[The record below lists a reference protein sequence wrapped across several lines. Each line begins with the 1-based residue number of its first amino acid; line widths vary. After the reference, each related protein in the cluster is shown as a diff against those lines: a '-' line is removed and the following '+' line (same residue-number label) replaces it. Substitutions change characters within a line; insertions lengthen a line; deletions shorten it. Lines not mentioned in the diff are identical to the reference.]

1 MPGRRALI
9 RHRVILGRPILAVA
23 AILAGMALFVIASP
37 RAAAVTGFPAA
48 VAGHPCPYSL
58 PSGVSVHSTLQVV
71 VNGVDSPSMT
81 STTEIDVPAS
91 WPGTGGLFA
100 DGEEQGRSLACFL
113 PIDQYDYQ
121 VEPPAISVI
130 AATSAHLA
138 LVHIANTV
146 TVTDVPESGWLCGAQ
161 WQCWHAGLWN
171 IQKNS
176 AGYAVAFSPAP
187 GTRLPQSLSWTV
199 TLEAQALNVL
209 KPAPRPLTDDGQGT
223 LTWSFPPTRLE
234 PPSITASLDSSWP
247 VRVNLASD
255 RWWPRWLSD
264 SSWTTGDGLVL
275 DAIVIL
281 TCLRLRRR
289 WREDPERR
297 RLADALTFIALLSA
311 LCYAWYIGDDY
322 LWHNGKIFGF
332 RPDFN
337 AIWELENTLLVAV
350 SMLYFIFALSV
361 SRVSA
366 RLNLLHWVPF
376 AVITSV
382 AAAVAVS
389 APPADPGVPGLW
401 VEMIPLLWAITLS
414 SAGTLLWVRHI
425 WPFRRAKGQCRPG
438 AQDGAPPRRI
448 ALIIVLVLGMP
459 VVSLLVL
466 GQSAASSYYYWEH
479 SDWWR
484 QSAGG
489 AFGWVASDLL
499 NDSHWWIG
507 DGIQWS
513 FYFALLAGVFALLRA
528 MGDDARDVFLAPC
541 RGGEPGERGV
551 LWIVASL
558 AGCLFVGTWG
568 YYDGFSIPL
577 PFIVTLAGLRGWG
590 LTRKLS
596 DLDCSSSVVSDPEA
610 QALHSAASVSKLV
623 KYRKDLL
630 AAAKAA
636 STDPAANPGAA
647 AQPPA
652 GLPPKPMPS
661 ALTTE
666 IPLEGSPSS
675 KLKLEWPVDPG
686 ATALALG
693 PADTWWANGTAAV
706 RSGAYLA
713 IGPIGFDIFIAWN
726 SGSLSLRNFPFG
738 LQDTVGYGA
747 SVALAWITGLFL
759 FGVLVPYLRGMRT
772 PLKGV
777 AFGLIALL
785 AYAADAGVRHVLG
798 VAPYPTW
805 IVDGLMAVALFAT
818 TGLFLDFRTLRNYE
832 EQPLLGTIY
841 RLGGVRVAVTSVTA
855 VVVVGI
861 SLWQAIYLTDQTT
874 QQRAQNFSNAAQY
887 TGTSFGG
894 K

>member
-1 MPGRRALI
+1 
-9 RHRVILGRPILAVA
+9 LAVS
-23 AILAGMALFVIASP
+23 AILAGLALFVIAGP

-48 VAGHPCPYSL
+48 GPHCPYSL

-81 STTEIDVPAS
+81 STTEIDVPEN

-100 DGEEQGRSLACFL
+100 DGEEQGRSLACFM
-113 PIDQYDYQ
+113 PIDQYNYQ
-121 VEPPAISVI
+121 AEPPAISVI
-130 AATSAHLA
+130 AATSAHSA
-138 LVHIANTV
+138 LVHIANAV

-161 WQCWHAGLWN
+161 WQCWCAGLWK

-176 AGYAVAFSPAP
+176 AGYAVTFSPAQ
-187 GTRLPQSLSWTV
+187 GTGRPQSLSWTV

-223 LTWSFPPTRLE
+223 LTWSFPPTGRQ
-234 PPSITASLDSSWP
+234 PPSITASLASSWP
-247 VRVNLASD
+247 VRVNLGSD

-264 SSWTTGDGLVL
+264 SSWATGDGLVL

-289 WREDPERR
+289 WREDSERR

-332 RPDFN
+332 RLDVN

-361 SRVSA
+361 SRVTA
-366 RLNLLHWVPF
+366 RLNLLHWALF
-376 AVITSV
+376 AVPTSV

-389 APPADPGVPGLW
+389 APPADPGVRGLW
-401 VEMIPLLWAITLS
+401 VEMIPLLWTITLS

-425 WPFRRAKGQCRPG
+425 WPFRRAEGQCRPS

-466 GQSAASSYYYWEH
+466 AQSAASSYYYWEH

-484 QSAGG
+484 QSVGG
-489 AFGWVASDLL
+489 AFQWVAKDLQ

-551 LWIVASL
+551 LWVMASL
-558 AGCLFVGTWG
+558 AACLFVGTWG

-577 PFIVTLAGLRGWG
+577 PFIVTFAGLRGWG

-596 DLDCSSSVVSDPEA
+596 DLDCSSSVVSDQEA
-610 QALHSAASVSKLV
+610 KALHSAANASKLV

-630 AAAKAA
+630 AAAKAVSA
-636 STDPAANPGAA
+636 DPAANPGAA
-647 AQPPA
+647 APPPT
-652 GLPPKPMPS
+652 GSPPKPMPS

-666 IPLEGSPSS
+666 IALEGSPSS

-693 PADTWWANGTAAV
+693 PTDTWWANGVAAV
-706 RSGAYLA
+706 KSGAYLA

-726 SGSLSLRNFPFG
+726 NGSLSLRNFPFG

-772 PLKGV
+772 PIKGV
-777 AFGLIALL
+777 VFGLIALL
-785 AYAADAGVRHVLG
+785 AYAADAGLRHILG

-841 RLGGVRVAVTSVTA
+841 RLGSVRVAVTSVTA
-855 VVVVGI
+855 VVVIGI

-874 QQRAQNFSNAAQY
+874 QQRAQNLSNAAQY
-887 TGTSFGG
+887 TNTSFGG